1 MYEKDVPNVKNP
13 QAASKLEINANA
25 AVCNSGQQVTCFAPE
40 WEGI

>member
-25 AVCNSGQQVTCFAPE
+25 SVCNSAQQVTCFAAE